1 MADVDNNS
9 NIAKIIGR
17 NIKQV
22 RSLEGIS
29 QEKLA
34 ELISK
39 SSHFISL
46 LERGESGLSVATVID
61 ICRVLNTDPNTI
73 LAGAFDNSSI
83 HTDSFL
89 NKSLETFSDR
99 DRELV
104 SYIVDYVLGSK
115 S

>member
-34 ELISK
+34 ELIGK

-46 LERGESGLSVATVID
+46 LERGESGLSVSTVID
-61 ICRVLNTDPNTI
+61 ICRVL
-73 LAGAFDNSSI
+73 
-83 HTDSFL
+83 HTDTNTLFARH
-89 NKSLETFSDR
+89 F
-99 DRELV
+99 
-104 SYIVDYVLGSK
+104 
-115 S
+115 

>member
-34 ELISK
+34 ELIGK

-46 LERGESGLSVATVID
+46 LERGQSGLSVSTVID
-61 ICRVLNTDPNTI
+61 ICKALNTDPNTL
-73 LAGAFDNSSI
+73 LARYCWY
-83 HTDSFL
+83 L
-89 NKSLETFSDR
+89 
-99 DRELV
+99 
-104 SYIVDYVLGSK
+104 
-115 S
+115 

>member
-34 ELISK
+34 ELIGK

-46 LERGESGLSVATVID
+46 LERGESGLSISTVID
-61 ICRVLNTDPNTI
+61 ICRALNTDPNTI
-73 LAGAFDNSSI
+73 LA
-83 HTDSFL
+83 
-89 NKSLETFSDR
+89 R
-99 DRELV
+99 
-104 SYIVDYVLGSK
+104 YC
-115 S
+115 

>member
-34 ELISK
+34 ELIGK
-39 SSHFISL
+39 SAHFVSL
-46 LERGESGLSVATVID
+46 LERGQSGLSVSTVID
-61 ICRVLNTDPNTI
+61 ICRVLNTDPNTL
-73 LAGAFDNSSI
+73 LARYCWY
-83 HTDSFL
+83 L
-89 NKSLETFSDR
+89 
-99 DRELV
+99 
-104 SYIVDYVLGSK
+104 
-115 S
+115 

>member
-46 LERGESGLSVATVID
+46 LEREESGLSVSTVID
-61 ICRVLNTDPNTI
+61 ICRALNTDPNTL
-73 LAGAFDNSSI
+73 LA
-83 HTDSFL
+83 
-89 NKSLETFSDR
+89 R
-99 DRELV
+99 
-104 SYIVDYVLGSK
+104 YY
-115 S
+115 

>member
-34 ELISK
+34 ELIGK

-46 LERGESGLSVATVID
+46 LERGESGLSISTVID
-61 ICRVLNTDPNTI
+61 ICRALNTDPNTI
-73 LAGAFDNSSI
+73 LA
-83 HTDSFL
+83 
-89 NKSLETFSDR
+89 R
-99 DRELV
+99 
-104 SYIVDYVLGSK
+104 YCW
-115 S
+115 

>member
-34 ELISK
+34 ELIGK

-46 LERGESGLSVATVID
+46 LERGESGLSISTVID
-61 ICRVLNTDPNTI
+61 ICRALNTDPNTI
-73 LAGAFDNSSI
+73 LA
-83 HTDSFL
+83 
-89 NKSLETFSDR
+89 R
-99 DRELV
+99 
-104 SYIVDYVLGSK
+104 YY
-115 S
+115 

>member
-1 MADVDNNS
+1 MADIDNNS

-29 QEKLA
+29 QERLA

-46 LERGESGLSVATVID
+46 LER
-61 ICRVLNTDPNTI
+61 R
-73 LAGAFDNSSI
+73 
-83 HTDSFL
+83 
-89 NKSLETFSDR
+89 
-99 DRELV
+99 REWLV
-104 SYIVDYVLGSK
+104 CPYCN
-115 S
+115 

>member
-1 MADVDNNS
+1 MTDVDN

-34 ELISK
+34 ELIGK

-46 LERGESGLSVATVID
+46 LERGQSGLWWI
-61 ICRVLNTDPNTI
+61 
-73 LAGAFDNSSI
+73 G
-83 HTDSFL
+83 
-89 NKSLETFSDR
+89 
-99 DRELV
+99 
-104 SYIVDYVLGSK
+104 G
-115 S
+115 

>member
-1 MADVDNNS
+1 MTDVDN

-34 ELISK
+34 ELIGK

-46 LERGESGLSVATVID
+46 LERGQSGLSVPTVID
-61 ICRVLNTDPNTI
+61 ICKALNTDPNTL
-73 LAGAFDNSSI
+73 LARYCWC
-83 HTDSFL
+83 L
-89 NKSLETFSDR
+89 
-99 DRELV
+99 
-104 SYIVDYVLGSK
+104 
-115 S
+115 